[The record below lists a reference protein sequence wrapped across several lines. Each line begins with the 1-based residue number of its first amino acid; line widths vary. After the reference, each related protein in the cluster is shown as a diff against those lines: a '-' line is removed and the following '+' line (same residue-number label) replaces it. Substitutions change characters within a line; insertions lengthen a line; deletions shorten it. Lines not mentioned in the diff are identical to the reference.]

1 MGQQAEIFHGFIPC
15 SLQSKT
21 SLLAWTIY
29 SLCFAFVLFAVFAF
43 SPQQDSSINLLAIL
57 VGMLHMWCWFSGDV
71 YGNWCLL
78 NLIIL
83 AAATYHVKHSE
94 GNQHAVWYTS
104 IFIVLLSF
112 IAILTYHI
120 FQQVKHTKLWKKIPE
135 QNFFNKQNLN
145 DPHDVNNSK
154 SLTNNPS
161 VTITEV
167 AHFDELCEPLLEDEP
182 HTHHYTT
189 WAPLFAFCANAC
201 AWTGISYSWTW
212 FVYIYVVGKCYPVK

>member
-189 WAPLFAFCANAC
+189 
-201 AWTGISYSWTW
+201 
-212 FVYIYVVGKCYPVK
+212 